1 MEWPTRRARKRQ
13 AERDE
18 SPEGLDDHPMA
29 ASSIATARRD
39 TDGRRRKRSRL
50 GAAATDTPGAA
61 ARPPATQAQAQAQP
75 QDVDMDTG
83 DVDVYTRASQKR
95 TRRMTTSFVGHDG
108 RDGRA
113 AASSSARRRTRRR
126 RTDSSGSPNG
136 SAKRPARGRSQD
148 QPIARRTR
156 SNSRD
161 RGSDAGGS
169 ASRPARAASPRKKAR
184 RTAASPASSKPK
196 SPRPSKSPRNSAGR
210 GAKSP
215 AKRGRSPSKADRGS
229 GRRPRTRS
237 QSRDAAGE
245 SGRVG
250 DVDMTADSGAAAGP
264 EALPVGAAMPVSRLA
279 ASTARTKRSAA
290 RTVGVIN
297 RARVK
302 VRCWCSV
309 LSCSA
314 VLTVFLRC
322 VLCV

>member
-1 MEWPTRRARKRQ
+1 
-13 AERDE
+13 
-18 SPEGLDDHPMA
+18 
-29 ASSIATARRD
+29 
-39 TDGRRRKRSRL
+39 
-50 GAAATDTPGAA
+50 
-61 ARPPATQAQAQAQP
+61 
-75 QDVDMDTG
+75 MDTG

-95 TRRMTTSFVGHDG
+95 TRRVTTSFVD
-108 RDGRA
+108 DA
-113 AASSSARRRTRRR
+113 DDARRRTRRR

-136 SAKRPARGRSQD
+136 SAKRPARGRSQG

-184 RTAASPASSKPK
+184 RTAASPASSKP
-196 SPRPSKSPRNSAGR
+196 KSPRNSAGR